1 MEKELKRLNRSEL
14 IDIIYELKQSEQRLQ
29 YDISHLK
36 IQLEHK
42 EMQFENVGSVAEAA
56 FAITE
61 IFAAAQKTADIYLE
75 EVNSRKENLDSEC
88 EAIRAKAEAEAE
100 SIIKTAEK
108 EAEKLIQEAIKNREF
123 IMEQCRKS
131 REELKKFRAIIQI
144 LMVKILSALNR
155 RGKLYGQAGFRGRIA
170 VDRGNRKG
178 TKAHSSQ

>member
-131 REELKKFRAIIQI
+131 REELKKFRAIIQN
-144 LMVKILSALNR
+144 LD
-155 RGKLYGQAGFRGRIA
+155 GEDPFCFE
-170 VDRGNRKG
+170 
-178 TKAHSSQ
+178 